1 MKAKDIYN
9 TLHAYLQI
17 KKAVGRSQGV
27 KIGNSYLDHQSH
39 LNYPWFSAL
48 TLIQETEK
56 SLSQVVKQAEIKL
69 ESLNR
74 QPAVIVDPATKPKNT
89 VNILKKLGYY
99 FKEDDAWLFYPQTQ
113 PARPTKKL
121 KAKRVISA
129 KQAQIYVSRVH
140 DPVFSDWG
148 DSDLSNWIAS
158 YKPGP
163 SEHEYTYMYYVKNKL
178 AATGGIQCWQQYA
191 LIFDIAVLPQF
202 RKQGLGGNI
211 FTFLI
216 NQAKKLNKSI
226 IFYDTEADSPAE
238 NLSLKLGFKRGFQ
251 RQLYLKK

>member
-17 KKAVGRSQGV
+17 KKTVGRSQGI
-27 KIGNSYLDHQSH
+27 KIGNSYLDHQPH

-56 SLSQVVKQAEIKL
+56 SLPQVVKQAEIKL
-69 ESLNR
+69 KSLNR

-89 VNILKKLGYY
+89 VNILKKLGYH
-99 FKEDDAWLFYPQTQ
+99 FKEDDVWLFYPQNR
-113 PARPTKKL
+113 PVRPTKKL
-121 KAKRVISA
+121 KAKRVIST
-129 KQAQIYVSRVH
+129 KQAQIYVSQVH
-140 DPVFSDWG
+140 DPVFDDWG
-148 DSDLSNWIAS
+148 DSDLSGWTAF
-158 YKPGP
+158 YKQGP
-163 SEHEYTYMYYVKNKL
+163 SKHEYTYMYYLDNQL

-202 RKQGLGGNI
+202 RKQGLGSSI

-216 NQAKKLNKSI
+216 SQAKQLNKSI
-226 IFYDTEADSPAE
+226 IFYDTETDSPAE
-238 NLSLKLGFKRGFQ
+238 SLSLKVGFQRGFQ